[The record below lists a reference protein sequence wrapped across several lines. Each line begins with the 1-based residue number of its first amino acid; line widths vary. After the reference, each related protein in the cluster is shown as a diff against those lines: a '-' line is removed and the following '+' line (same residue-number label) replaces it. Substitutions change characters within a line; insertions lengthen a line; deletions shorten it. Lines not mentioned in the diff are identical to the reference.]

1 MTMVAVKRLALK
13 FAAAVLA
20 TAMLGAAVLGAT
32 IIAPALAHADTQDM
46 DIGTLSNRYERI
58 EASEQEVDGTE
69 NVVVTTRIGVL
80 AAANRALDQ
89 ATVSFS
95 GEVVGDIMN
104 ADADHK
110 WVNLLASDGSCIGV
124 FVDNSMASRIKNVGD
139 YSTTGTTLQVRGI
152 YSIDCADHQGELD
165 VHAMDVRVLDAGGTI
180 EHMVSEED
188 INIGLQL
195 CTVAFVLLV
204 LFFVGRWYF
213 SRRALRELDD

>member
-1 MTMVAVKRLALK
+1 MTNSAVKRLASA
-13 FAAAVLA
+13 FAAAIFAV
-20 TAMLGAAVLGAT
+20 AMLLGAATA
-32 IIAPALAHADTQDM
+32 IPAQAHADTQDI

-124 FVDNSMASRIKNVGD
+124 LVDNSMASRIKNVGD

-165 VHAMDVRVLDAGGTI
+165 VHAVDVRVLDAGGAI
-180 EHMVSEED
+180 EHVVSQDD
-188 INIGLQL
+188 INIGMQL
-195 CTVAFVLLV
+195 CVVAFVLLV
-204 LFFVGRWYF
+204 IFFVGRWYF
-213 SRRALRELDD
+213 SRRDLRELDD